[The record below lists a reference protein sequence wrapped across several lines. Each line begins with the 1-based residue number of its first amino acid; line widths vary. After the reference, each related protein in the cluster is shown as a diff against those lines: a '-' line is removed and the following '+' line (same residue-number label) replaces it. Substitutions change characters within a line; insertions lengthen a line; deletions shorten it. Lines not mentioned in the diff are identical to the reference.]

1 MRGIMADY
9 YTRHFAGLDGPFP
22 SYSEAVVDG
31 APLLDLSTISE
42 DGSEMIRLLAD
53 DPVLFAIFELGRR
66 LGEEGL

>member
-1 MRGIMADY
+1 MADY
-9 YTRHFAGLDGPFP
+9 FTRGGRGPFA
-22 SYSEAVVDG
+22 SYSEAAEAG

-42 DGSEMIRLLAD
+42 DGSEVIRLLAD